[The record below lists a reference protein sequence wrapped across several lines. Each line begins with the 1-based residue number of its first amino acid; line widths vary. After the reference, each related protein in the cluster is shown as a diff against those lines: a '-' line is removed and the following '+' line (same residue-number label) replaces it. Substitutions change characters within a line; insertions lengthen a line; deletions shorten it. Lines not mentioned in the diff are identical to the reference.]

1 MGWPRRNIISASEI
15 REDDLTQALSFWGPQ
30 QQSGPLTDCAFFVQK
45 IIGHFFFSFFLD
57 CSEHNAP
64 ENSWF
69 IPAAAALCDM

>member
-45 IIGHFFFSFFLD
+45 IIGHFFFFFPRL
-57 CSEHNAP
+57 
-64 ENSWF
+64 F
-69 IPAAAALCDM
+69 